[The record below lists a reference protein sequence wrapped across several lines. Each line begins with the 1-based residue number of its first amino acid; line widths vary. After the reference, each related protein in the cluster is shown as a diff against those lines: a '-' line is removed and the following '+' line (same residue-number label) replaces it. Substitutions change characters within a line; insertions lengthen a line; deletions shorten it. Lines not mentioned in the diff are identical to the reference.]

1 MTKTEQLLDKVLQ
14 EFHMLLE
21 AYELGKYPIDY
32 SFIFEEL
39 QFLKLLDINCIKDTY
54 FNSLLEYFLN
64 NEYTNTV
71 FRRM

>member
-1 MTKTEQLLDKVLQ
+1 MNKVDRLLDKVLQ
-14 EFHMLLE
+14 EFHMLLSQ
-21 AYELGKYPIDY
+21 YELGKYPIDY

-39 QFLKLLDINCIKDTY
+39 QFLKLLDIDCIKDTY